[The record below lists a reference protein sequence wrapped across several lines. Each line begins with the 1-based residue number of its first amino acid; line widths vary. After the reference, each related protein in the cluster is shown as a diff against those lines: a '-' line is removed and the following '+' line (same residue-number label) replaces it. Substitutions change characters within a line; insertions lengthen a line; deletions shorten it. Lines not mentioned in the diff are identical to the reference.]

1 MFFVCVSELG
11 TSIRLTGQY
20 VSAPTGIAKLNP
32 RPSCSAA
39 KGMRSVRTFTGPLL
53 VKLLNQD
60 SVECSPPS
68 CYHGA
73 RKFHGSNQ
81 ASPTAMSTFL
91 IAAGSFVGFIV
102 AYRTYG
108 RWLARSIFNLDAS
121 AEVPSRQLQDD
132 VDFVPSKR
140 SLVFGHHFTSIAGTG
155 PIVGPAIAVFWGWL
169 PALLWVIFGSIFIGA
184 VHDFG
189 ALVVSLRNRGQTVG
203 EIAGR
208 LISPRTKLL
217 FLITLFFAL
226 TIVLAIFGLVIA
238 AIFMKY
244 PESVLGVWIS
254 LPLAVF
260 VGIVSRK
267 NPGALIWAA
276 VGSLMV
282 VYASIYV
289 GAYHLPITL
298 TVPNPIVVW
307 TVILLTYCAIAS
319 VLPVWLLLQPRD
331 FINSQQLFIALGL
344 LVLGLTA
351 ASFTGTANLFESTP
365 AVAAK
370 MPAGAP
376 PIWPFLFITIACGAI
391 SGFHC
396 LVSSGTSSKQLANE
410 DDAQMIGYGSMLLE
424 GALAVVVILA
434 CCAGLGM
441 GKFEKQVAEIGQVAT
456 AAAYQP
462 VLDADLNPVR
472 GRQAWRSHYSVDR
485 SWESFRLGDKVG
497 AFVEGGANFLS
508 AIYIPRTLGVGI
520 IAVLVACFAA
530 TTLDSATRLQRYVV
544 QELAMTTGLKP
555 LTNKYAATLVAVA
568 LGGLIAMIP
577 NANGDIGKGGM
588 LLWPLFGATNQLL
601 AGLAFMV
608 TAFYL
613 WRRGKPVWFI
623 VLPMILMMVMP
634 AWAMSWQLFNA
645 ETGWIWSA
653 SNHMLL
659 LSIGIVTL
667 SLQFWMAIEAILLWP
682 SVRGVLEEALP
693 PLPPKKTTK
702 LEPAFESSGGQR

>member
-1 MFFVCVSELG
+1 
-11 TSIRLTGQY
+11 
-20 VSAPTGIAKLNP
+20 
-32 RPSCSAA
+32 
-39 KGMRSVRTFTGPLL
+39 
-53 VKLLNQD
+53 
-60 SVECSPPS
+60 
-68 CYHGA
+68 
-73 RKFHGSNQ
+73 
-81 ASPTAMSTFL
+81 MSTFL
-91 IAAGSFVGFIV
+91 IAAVSFLLFIV

-108 RWLARSIFNLDAS
+108 RWLASSVFGLDQA
-121 AEVPSRQLQDD
+121 AEVPSKQLQDG

-169 PALLWVIFGSIFIGA
+169 PALVWVLLGSIFIGA

-203 EIAGR
+203 EVAGR
-208 LISPRTKLL
+208 LISPRAKLL

-238 AIFMKY
+238 GIFLKY

-254 LPLAVF
+254 LPLAIL
-260 VGIVSRK
+260 VGVVSRR
-267 NPGALIWAA
+267 NPGALLWMAFA
-276 VGSLMV
+276 SLGV
-282 VYASIYV
+282 VYGAVYV
-289 GAYHLPITL
+289 GAYYLPINL
-298 TVPNPIVVW
+298 PVANPIVVW
-307 TVILLTYCAIAS
+307 TVILLAYCAIAS

-331 FINSQQLFIALGL
+331 FINSQQLFLALIL
-344 LVLGLTA
+344 LVLGLGV
-351 ASFTGTANLFESTP
+351 ASFTGQANLFESTP
-365 AVAAK
+365 AVAAE

-396 LVSSGTSSKQLANE
+396 LVSSGTSSKQICNE
-410 DDAQMIGYGSMLLE
+410 CDSQMIGYGSMLLE

-434 CCAGLGM
+434 CCAGIGM
-441 GKFEKQVAEIGQVAT
+441 GKFNKQT
-456 AAAYQP
+456 AAAGGADASAVVATSWQP
-462 VLDADLNPVR
+462 VVDGNSNPLR
-472 GRQAWRSHYSVDR
+472 GRAAWRSHYRLDQ
-485 SWESFRLGDKVG
+485 SWDDYRLGDKVG
-497 AFVEGGANFLS
+497 AFVEGSANFLAS
-508 AIYIPRTLGVGI
+508 IHIPRTLGIGI
-520 IAVLVACFAA
+520 MAVLVACFAA

-544 QELAMTTGLKP
+544 QELATTVGIKP
-555 LTNKYAATLVAVA
+555 LTNKYSATFVAVA

-577 NANGDIGKGGM
+577 NSSGEMGKGGM

-634 AWAMSWQLFNA
+634 AWAMLWQLFSTDLDI
-645 ETGWIWSA
+645 EGQRIGWIWLA
-653 SNHMLL
+653 GDHVLL
-659 LSIGIVTL
+659 VTIGIITL
-667 SLQFWMAIEAILLWP
+667 CLQFWMAVEAILLWP

-693 PLPPKKTTK
+693 PLPPKKDLK
-702 LEPAFESSGGQR
+702 ASLESSGGPS